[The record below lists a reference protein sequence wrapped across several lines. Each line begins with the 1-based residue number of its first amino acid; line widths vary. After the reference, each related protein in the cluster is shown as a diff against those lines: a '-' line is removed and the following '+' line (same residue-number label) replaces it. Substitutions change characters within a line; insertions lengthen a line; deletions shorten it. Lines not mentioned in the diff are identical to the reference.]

1 MILNKSVV
9 AKTRIFEIEELH
21 LQFSNGEKRYY
32 ERSKVGP
39 SQQAVMAVPVLDA
52 DTILLIREYAVG
64 IEDYTLAF
72 PKGAMKEGE
81 DPLESANRELKEE
94 VGYGSHDLTLI
105 KTMSTSPSY
114 LGSLMYVVVA
124 RNLYEATEEGDEP
137 EKIEVVPWK
146 LSQLDQLLKSDEFT
160 EGRSIAAVL
169 MLEKW
174 LKVVR

>member
-1 MILNKSVV
+1 
-9 AKTRIFEIEELH
+9 
-21 LQFSNGEKRYY
+21 
-32 ERSKVGP
+32 
-39 SQQAVMAVPVLDA
+39 
-52 DTILLIREYAVG
+52 
-64 IEDYTLAF
+64 
-72 PKGAMKEGE
+72 
-81 DPLESANRELKEE
+81 
-94 VGYGSHDLTLI
+94 
-105 KTMSTSPSY
+105 
-114 LGSLMYVVVA
+114 MYVVVA